1 MVKQRKTIDSSGDWF
16 VEPSI
21 VRLDIGDGQWIDVK
35 RELTVG
41 ESMAVQQR
49 LIKTVRADGRIEP
62 DLKEVWKANICA
74 YIVGWS
80 LMRNGSPVKFTFD
93 AVDNLSKSAWER
105 ISAAV
110 SAHIETGE
118 QALGK
123 PGGSM
128 SSTASP
134 SAE

>member
-1 MVKQRKTIDSSGDWF
+1 MVKRKSEVTGDWF

-21 VRLDIGDGQWIDVK
+21 VRLDIGDGQWLDVK

-49 LIKTVRADGRIEP
+49 LIKSVRADGRIEP

-80 LMRNGSPVKFTFD
+80 LTRNDVPVKFSFD
-93 AVDNLSKSAWER
+93 SVDNLSKAAWER

-110 SAHIETGE
+110 MKHIEAGE
-118 QALGK
+118 LAMGK

-134 SAE
+134 SAD

>member
-1 MVKQRKTIDSSGDWF
+1 MIKQRKVGKSEEWF
-16 VEPSI
+16 VEPSV
-21 VRLDIGDGQWIDVK
+21 VRLDIGDGHWLDVK

-74 YIVGWS
+74 YIVHWS

-93 AVDNLSKSAWER
+93 AVDNLSKSSWER

-110 SAHIETGE
+110 LEHIEAGE
-118 QALGK
+118 AAMGK
-123 PGGSM
+123 LGGSM
-128 SSTASP
+128 SSTDLP

>member
-1 MVKQRKTIDSSGDWF
+1 MSKRKLQSINSWF
-16 VEPSI
+16 VEPAV
-21 VRLDIGDGQWIDVK
+21 VRVALAEGEWLDLK

-49 LIKTVRADGRIEP
+49 LIKTVRTDGRVEP

-80 LMRNGSPVKFTFD
+80 LTRNGSPVPFSFD

-105 ISAAV
+105 ISQVVTAHIDAGDAAMGKHTGSTSSTDSV
-110 SAHIETGE
+110 SAE
-118 QALGK
+118 
-123 PGGSM
+123 
-128 SSTASP
+128 
-134 SAE
+134 

>member
-1 MVKQRKTIDSSGDWF
+1 MSKRKPQSINSWF
-16 VEPSI
+16 VEPAV
-21 VRLDIGDGQWIDVK
+21 VRVALAEGEWLDLK

-49 LIKTVRADGRIEP
+49 LIKTVRTDGRVEP

-80 LMRNGSPVKFTFD
+80 LTRNGSPVPFSFD

-105 ISAAV
+105 ISQVVTAHIDAGDAAMGKTTGSTSSTDSV
-110 SAHIETGE
+110 SAE
-118 QALGK
+118 
-123 PGGSM
+123 
-128 SSTASP
+128 
-134 SAE
+134 

>member
-1 MVKQRKTIDSSGDWF
+1 MKSNKAVQVVDQWF

-21 VRLDIGDGQWIDVK
+21 VRLDLGDAQWIDVK

-49 LIKTVRADGRIEP
+49 LIKSVRADGRIEP

-74 YIVGWS
+74 YIVNWS
-80 LMRNGSPVKFTFD
+80 LTRQGVAVKFSFD
-93 AVDNLSKSAWER
+93 AVDNLSKVSWER

-110 SAHIETGE
+110 LQHIEANE
-118 QALGK
+118 RERGK
-123 PGGSM
+123 PIGSM
-128 SSTASP
+128 SSTDSP

>member
-1 MVKQRKTIDSSGDWF
+1 MSKRKPQSINSWF
-16 VEPSI
+16 VEPAV
-21 VRLDIGDGQWIDVK
+21 VRVALAEGEWLDLK

-49 LIKTVRADGRIEP
+49 LIKTVRTDGRVEP

-80 LMRNGSPVKFTFD
+80 LTRNGSPVPFSFD

-105 ISAAV
+105 ISQV
-110 SAHIETGE
+110 VTAHIEAGD
-118 QALGK
+118 AAMGK
-123 PGGSM
+123 PSGST
-128 SSTASP
+128 SSTDSV